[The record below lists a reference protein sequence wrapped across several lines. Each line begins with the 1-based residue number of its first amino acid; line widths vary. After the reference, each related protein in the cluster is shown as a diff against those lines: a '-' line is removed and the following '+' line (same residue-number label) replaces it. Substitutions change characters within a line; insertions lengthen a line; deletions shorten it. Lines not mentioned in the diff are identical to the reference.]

1 MKVSVVIT
9 VYNIESYVKECIDSV
24 LNQTYRDIEV
34 VVVNDYS
41 PDGSME
47 IVRGY
52 GDERIKIVTHAE
64 NMGAGWARRHG
75 IEASTGDYV
84 ITVDGDDWL
93 SEDFIEKLVIKAKE
107 TDADIVSG
115 GITAVY
121 ADGRRELHVIPEV
134 VSEGLQKFKDYENG
148 KVVFLNNKIVRRA
161 MYDTTP
167 YCTRRYCED
176 TPVILPL
183 LYYANRVAYVDAKG
197 YYYRQ
202 RKDSLCHEV
211 TKLEDALFKA
221 LCSVECHRFFLA
233 KEDVYHSLIS
243 KAEFLEWLATIR
255 KLITPEKAVEYKAEI
270 EELMKGISNY
280 NIV

>member
-1 MKVSVVIT
+1 MKVSVIIT

-34 VVVNDYS
+34 VVVNDCS
-41 PDGSME
+41 PDCSME
-47 IVRGY
+47 IVKSY
-52 GDERIKIVTHAE
+52 EDERIKIVSHAE

-93 SEDFIEKLVIKAKE
+93 SEDFIEKLVTKAKE
-107 TDADIVSG
+107 TDADILSG
-115 GITAVY
+115 GLTAVY
-121 ADGRRELHVIPEV
+121 ADGRHELHAIPEG

-148 KVVFLNNKIVRRA
+148 KIVFLANKIVRRS

-183 LYYANRVAYVDAKG
+183 LYYANKVAYVDTKG

-211 TKLEDALFKA
+211 TKFEDALFKA
-221 LCSVECHRFFLA
+221 LCSVECHRFFRDKGEEFA
-233 KEDVYHSLIS
+233 HLIS
-243 KAEFLEWLATIR
+243 KRELLEWLDTIR

-270 EELMKGISNY
+270 DELMKGISNY